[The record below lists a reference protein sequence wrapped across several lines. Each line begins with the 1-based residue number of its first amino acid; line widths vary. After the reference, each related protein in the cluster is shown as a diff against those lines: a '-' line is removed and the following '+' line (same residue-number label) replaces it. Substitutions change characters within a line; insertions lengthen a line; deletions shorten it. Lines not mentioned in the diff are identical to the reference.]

1 MAAGDVSRQVSAT
14 EDEIRGLDRAGQ
26 GRGDD
31 EIDVK
36 ILERDAGLS
45 GLLLA
50 KFAQSRI
57 DKAGITARQ
66 LIGCVEGG
74 LAVANERDVFQ
85 ENDPPSNSIF

>member
-1 MAAGDVSRQVSAT
+1 MAAGDVSGQVSAA

-26 GRGDD
+26 RRGDD

-57 DKAGITARQ
+57 DKAGVAAGQ
-66 LIGCVEGG
+66 FIGGVEGG

-85 ENDPPSNSIF
+85 ENDPPSN

>member
-14 EDEIRGLDRAGQ
+14 EDEMRGLDRAGQ

-66 LIGCVEGG
+66 LIGRWTGRGE
-74 LAVANERDVFQ
+74 
-85 ENDPPSNSIF
+85 

>member
-1 MAAGDVSRQVSAT
+1 MATSDVSGQVSAAK
-14 EDEIRGLDRAGQ
+14 DEACGLDRAGQ

-36 ILERDAGLS
+36 ILQRDASLS

-57 DKAGITARQ
+57 DKAGVAAGQFIS
-66 LIGCVEGG
+66 CVEGG
-74 LAVANERDVFQ
+74 LAVTDERDVFQ
-85 ENDPPSNSIF
+85 EDRPLGE